1 VAGHKTLVADEILAS
16 ESGLDK
22 PETNAHATVAS
33 VAGGFQDRDKKELE
47 RDALE
52 DVRALFAK
60 DAMEISQ

>member
-1 VAGHKTLVADEILAS
+1 MAGHKTLVAEELLAS

-33 VAGGFQDRDKKELE
+33 VAGGFQDRNKKELE
-47 RDALE
+47 QDALE
-52 DVRALFAK
+52 DVRALLAE